1 MADGCYLAA
10 PPTYALERNR
20 AFSEIQFER
29 SQGTYAEGT
38 AAREHGGQT
47 WTGRALSQQ
56 IQLNQ
61 PSSDSPA
68 IDRNGGPV
76 SGGSVRH
83 DHPDEYRGRCA
94 ENDVLYEPLFAA
106 FAGHDVMLYAF
117 ALCGEAG

>member
-1 MADGCYLAA
+1 MINFDKFSSSVGWFADMDR
-10 PPTYALERNR
+10 P
-20 AFSEIQFER
+20 
-29 SQGTYAEGT
+29 
-38 AAREHGGQT
+38 
-47 WTGRALSQQ
+47 ALSQQ
-56 IQLNQ
+56 IQMTQ
-61 PSSDSPA
+61 PGA
-68 IDRNGGPV
+68 IRRQLTGIGSGPV